1 MITKKLLEDEWI
13 PALMGAF
20 FAFMPK
26 IKADYPKIY
35 VATKRTLK
43 KTINDIAEQTRTLIQ
58 AENDINDVDVMFISG
73 QIDDAILIV
82 LENISGS
89 DEKEAFL
96 PFAHNF
102 WHELGRFY
110 AIYTEPE
117 DWEYVFYEGNIDNLS
132 AEQRAYNFW
141 SVFVAEAIAN
151 YVSDK
156 LFNKLITESKESKGN
171 KAFDVNGINGDNGAI
186 AHADLSVLLNA
197 AFSAEG
203 YVDER
208 ALGLY
213 FGMLLAGNFFAKK
226 DNSSELSKPVQGLF
240 SEIKKLLET
249 QLKKKEFWKMPETRL
264 SKLGGFIHALE
275 LLNDNS
281 PFQRAMKQREEMFMR
296 LLADAKD
303 KAEKEG
309 KVYKP
314 RDRRTTQGKAA
325 K

>member
-73 QIDDAILIV
+73 QIEDAILIV

>member
-156 LFNKLITESKESKGN
+156 LFNKLISESKENKEN
-171 KAFDVNGINGDNGAI
+171 KAFDVKGDNEAI

-249 QLKKKEFWKMPETRL
+249 QLKKREFWKMPETRL

-314 RDRRTTQGKAA
+314 RGRRTTQGKAA

>member
-43 KTINDIAEQTRTLIQ
+43 KTINEIAEQTRTLLQ
-58 AENDINDVDVMFISG
+58 AENDISDVDVMFIYG

-89 DEKEAFL
+89 DEKDAFL

-309 KVYKP
+309 KVYKT

>member
-43 KTINDIAEQTRTLIQ
+43 KTINEIAEQTRTLLQ
-58 AENDINDVDVMFISG
+58 AENDISDVDVMFIYG

-89 DEKEAFL
+89 DEKDAFL

-264 SKLGGFIHALE
+264 RRLGGFIHALE

>member
-43 KTINDIAEQTRTLIQ
+43 KTINEIAEQTRTLLQ
-58 AENDINDVDVMFISG
+58 AENDISDVDVMFIYG

-89 DEKEAFL
+89 DEKDAFL

>member
-73 QIDDAILIV
+73 QIEDAILIV

-117 DWEYVFYEGNIDNLS
+117 DWEYAFDEDDFEELDYLS
-132 AEQRAYNFW
+132 IEQRAYNFW
-141 SVFVAEAIAN
+141 IVFIAEAIAN

-156 LFNKLITESKESKGN
+156 LFNKLISESKENKEH
-171 KAFDVNGINGDNGAI
+171 KAFDVKGDNGAI
-186 AHADLSVLLNA
+186 AHADISVLLNA

-213 FGMLLAGNFFAKK
+213 FGMLLAGNFFVKK
-226 DNSSELSKPVQGLF
+226 DNSSELSKPVQGLL

-264 SKLGGFIHALE
+264 RRLGGFIHALE

-296 LLADAKD
+296 LLAEAKNN
-303 KAEKEG
+303 AEQEG

-314 RDRRTTQGKAA
+314 QGRKTTQGKGT